1 MIQIPKEL
9 EITEAQRQPGLENP
23 LTKEQV
29 EWLNQEVIAG
39 LAGTMLGW
47 DNPQVIARKLLPQGK
62 SLIDILLAI
71 EVS

>member
-29 EWLNQEVIAG
+29 DWLNKRVIAG
-39 LAGTMLGW
+39 LAGTMLCW
-47 DNPQVIARKLLPQGK
+47 DDPQEIARKLLPQGK
-62 SLIDILLAI
+62 SLLEISQAI